1 MTSHMDKAELL
12 VHGKEVAKQSVHNYV
27 RNVVFETLSK
37 LVSLRVWLCK
47 SCQNLGHATKKLEHA
62 NNVELDASAAGI
74 NRKRTSHE
82 RFVVL
87 HGCKR
92 EEIHGKIG
100 KVVGKTKK
108 KLQILLDD
116 GGTAYVDPGQRTDVP
131 QSTRSGT
138 AQPAADKQPRK
149 PRKS

>member
-1 MTSHMDKAELL
+1 MIVLVLIGGCRVYFVTS
-12 VHGKEVAKQSVHNYV
+12 
-27 RNVVFETLSK
+27 SK
-37 LVSLRVWLCK
+37 CFGSRHRFCK
-47 SCQNLGHATKKLEHA
+47 SFQNSVYATKKLEHA

-116 GGTAYVDPGQRTDVP
+116 GGTAYVDPGQCTDVP